1 MSLVVFH
8 PSVAPFVQQAAR
20 AVHEAGRLDHFATTV
35 CDEPDRWYRRG
46 ADALARLAGKD
57 LAAQFRRRAVTELPA
72 GKVRSDPWGEF
83 LRLAVGAVD
92 RGGRATDLIWEW
104 SELGFDRR
112 VSRRLNRGLT
122 GVYGFEHSSL
132 FTFRRARELG
142 LKAAYDV
149 PAPESAFV
157 HDLLARETAMFPE
170 LQTAYQRHT
179 AVREARRLERRREEL
194 RTADLVIAA
203 SRFTRDSYIRAGLD
217 PAKARIVPYG
227 APPPADAAP
236 TAGTSEGKLNLIWA
250 GTFSIRKGAHY
261 VVEAWRRS
269 GLGRHATLRV
279 FGAVTLP
286 ERVLRPLPE
295 GIELRGSIPRAELMP
310 EYGRADAL
318 LFPTLCDGFGMVVTE
333 AWSQGV
339 PVITTDR
346 AGAADL
352 LRAGENGLVIP
363 AGDSGAIAEAVGWC
377 VEHRPELAA
386 MRVAARRTAA
396 GWQWQD
402 YRQALAGVLREA
414 GFFNPPLSS

>member
-35 CDEPDRWYRRG
+35 CDDPGRWYQRSAG
-46 ADALARLAGKD
+46 ALARLAGRD

-72 GKVRSDPWGEF
+72 GKVRTFPYGEL

-92 RGGRATDLIWEW
+92 RGGRATDLVWEW

-112 VSRRLNRGLT
+112 VSRRLTADLA

-142 LKAAYDV
+142 LKSAYDV
-149 PAPESAFV
+149 PAPEAGFV
-157 HDLLARETAMFPE
+157 HDLLAQETARFPE
-170 LQTAYQRHT
+170 LRTPYQRHT
-179 AVREARRLERRREEL
+179 AAREARRLARRREEL
-194 RTADLVIAA
+194 RTADLVVAA
-203 SRFTRDSYIRAGLD
+203 SRFTLDSYLRAGLD
-217 PAKARIVPYG
+217 PAKARVVPYG
-227 APPPADAAP
+227 APPPVPAATATAAAD
-236 TAGTSEGKLNLIWA
+236 GRLNFIWA

-261 VVEAWRRS
+261 VVEAWRRH

-286 ERVLRPLPE
+286 ERVLRPLPD
-295 GIELRGSIPRAELMP
+295 GIELRGSVPRAELMP

-333 AWSQGV
+333 AWSRGV

-352 LRAGENGLVIP
+352 LRAQENGLVIP
-363 AGDSGAIAEAVGWC
+363 AGSGDAIAEAVAWC
-377 VEHRPELAA
+377 HAHPGDLAA
-386 MRVAARRTAA
+386 MRSGALSTAA
-396 GWQWQD
+396 GWQWSD
-402 YRQALAGVLREA
+402 YRRALAAALANA
-414 GFFNPPLSS
+414 GFFAGRPSP

>member
-35 CDEPDRWYRRG
+35 CDDPDRWYQRG
-46 ADALARLAGKD
+46 AGTLARLAGKD
-57 LAAQFRRRAVTELPA
+57 LAVQFRRRAVTELPA
-72 GKVRSDPWGEF
+72 GKVRTYPYGEL

-92 RGGRATDLIWEW
+92 RGGRATDLVWEW
-104 SELGFDRR
+104 SERGFDRR
-112 VSRRLNRGLT
+112 VSRGLT
-122 GVYGFEHSSL
+122 SGLSGVYGFEHSSL

-142 LKAAYDV
+142 LKSAYDV

-157 HDLLARETAMFPE
+157 HGLLARETALFPE

-179 AVREARRLERRREEL
+179 ANREARRLERRREEL

-217 PAKARIVPYG
+217 PAKARVVPYG
-227 APPPADAAP
+227 APPPAAP
-236 TAGTSEGKLNLIWA
+236 APASGTGDGKLNLIWA

-286 ERVLRPLPE
+286 DRVLRPLPE
-295 GIELRGSIPRAELMP
+295 GIELRGSIPRAALMP

-352 LRAGENGLVIP
+352 LRADENGLVIP
-363 AGDSGAIAEAVGWC
+363 AGSSDAIAEAVAWC
-377 VEHRPELAA
+377 LSHRGQLAA
-386 MRVAARRTAA
+386 MRTGARATAA
-396 GWQWQD
+396 GWQWAD
-402 YRQALAGVLREA
+402 YRRALAGVLDQA
-414 GFFNPPLSS
+414 GFFARPVSP